1 MVHKA
6 IIIVQQVKL
15 KLLFV
20 WFPVLKAQPVDV
32 PRSIKTQLSEPAG
45 HDMTVAVPQ
54 PDIKELLFCHKT
66 LCHYA
71 SRHFIIYERVSQ
83 NVPVKVIGKPQCLL
97 ISQGIGMV
105 QPPAGNAFK
114 VSQAGLGLQR
124 ESPLKKP

>member
-1 MVHKA
+1 MIVNCYLLNISVSRRSRRYVVHKA

-71 SRHFIIYERVSQ
+71 SRHFIIYEPVSYTHLDVYKRQ
-83 NVPVKVIGKPQCLL
+83 VRMSPSSIF
-97 ISQGIGMV
+97 
-105 QPPAGNAFK
+105 AF
-114 VSQAGLGLQR
+114 G
-124 ESPLKKP
+124 